1 MSQIDVK
8 PAQGHIEVKNFA
20 LSYETIEGS
29 VEAVTDTQIHVKPGE
44 FVSIVGPS
52 GCGKSTLLNAV
63 AGFLKPTAGTVTVDG
78 VAVNGPSAER
88 GMVFQQ
94 YSLFPWKTV
103 RENVEF
109 GLKMRGMARSQRER
123 AARTL
128 LGLAG
133 LEAFEKHYPER
144 LSGGM
149 KQRVGIVRALA
160 TGPKVL
166 LLDEPFGALDAQ
178 TRVIMQQI
186 LTNMWQR
193 LKISVLFV
201 THDLD
206 EAIFLSDRVYCMTA
220 RPGSIKAEIP
230 IPLERP
236 RQQSMMM
243 SSEFLALRRGL
254 MSLIR
259 GEPEGDGRRDHRS
272 RHAGAEYRAARLLAG
287 GRDLVRHCEK
297 RSNGAIHLCFAG
309 PVIGRA
315 FARPVGSHCRGI
327 GIDLRCKKCYRSVP
341 SNSNA
346 EQTSCSLES
355 KAGRAASSGTA
366 MPSTWR
372 RVIRACPGMSNC
384 SR

>member
-1 MSQIDVK
+1 VEIKMSEIVAK
-8 PAQGHIEVKNFA
+8 APQGHIEVRNFS
-20 LSYETIEGS
+20 LSYDSIEGP
-29 VEAVTDTQIHVKPGE
+29 VQAVTDTQIHVMPGE

-63 AGFLKPTAGTVTVDG
+63 AGFLKPTTGIVTVDG
-78 VAVNGPSAER
+78 EKVNGPSAER

-109 GLKMRGMARSQRER
+109 GLKMRGMPRSQRER

-133 LEAFEKHYPER
+133 LEAFEKHYPEK

-201 THDLD
+201 THDID

-236 RQQSMMM
+236 RQQAMMM

-259 GEPEGDGRRDHRS
+259 EESIKAMGGEITDLGMQGLNIELQGHS
-272 RHAGAEYRAARLLAG
+272 LA
-287 GRDLVRHCEK
+287 D
-297 RSNGAIHLCFAG
+297 
-309 PVIGRA
+309 VI
-315 FARPVGSHCRGI
+315 
-327 GIDLRCKKCYRSVP
+327 
-341 SNSNA
+341 
-346 EQTSCSLES
+346 
-355 KAGRAASSGTA
+355 
-366 MPSTWR
+366 
-372 RVIRACPGMSNC
+372 
-384 SR
+384 

>member
-1 MSQIDVK
+1 MESRMTAALEK
-8 PAQGHIEVKNFA
+8 PVAAGRIAVDNFA
-20 LSYETIEGS
+20 LRYDTRDGE
-29 VEAVTDTQIHVKPGE
+29 VEAVSDVSIHVDPGE
-44 FVSIVGPS
+44 FVSIIGPS

-63 AGFLKPTAGTVTVDG
+63 AGFLKATSGSVTVDG
-78 VAVNGPSAER
+78 EPVAGPSAER

-103 RENVEF
+103 RGNVEF
-109 GLKMRGMARSQRER
+109 GLKMRGMDRHHREQ

-133 LEAFEKHYPER
+133 LLSFENQYPDS

-201 THDLD
+201 THDID

-220 RPGSIKAEIP
+220 RPGAIKAEIKV
-230 IPLERP
+230 PLERP

-243 SSEFLALRRGL
+243 SSEFLAQRRRL
-254 MSLIR
+254 TALIR
-259 GEPEGDGRRDHRS
+259 EESLKAMGGEVSDIAMQG
-272 RHAGAEYRAARLLAG
+272 L
-287 GRDLVRHCEK
+287 
-297 RSNGAIHLCFAG
+297 
-309 PVIGRA
+309 
-315 FARPVGSHCRGI
+315 
-327 GIDLRCKKCYRSVP
+327 GIDLHG
-341 SNSNA
+341 
-346 EQTSCSLES
+346 QTL
-355 KAGRAASSGTA
+355 AD
-366 MPSTWR
+366 
-372 RVIRACPGMSNC
+372 VI
-384 SR
+384 

>member
-1 MSQIDVK
+1 MSEKVGSPPSK
-8 PAQGHIEVKNFA
+8 GHVEVKHFD
-20 LSYETIEGS
+20 LSYDTLEGP
-29 VEAVTDTQIHVKPGE
+29 VEAVSDASIHVNPGE

-52 GCGKSTLLNAV
+52 GCGKSTLINAV
-63 AGFLKPTAGTVTVDG
+63 AGFLKPTAGEVTVDG
-78 VAVNGPSAER
+78 EVVDGPGADR

-103 RENVEF
+103 KGNVEF
-109 GLKMRGMARSQRER
+109 GLKMKHLDKSSRDR

-133 LEAFEKHYPER
+133 LTAFENKYPDS

-160 TGPKVL
+160 TGPRVL

-201 THDLD
+201 THDID

-220 RPGSIKAEIP
+220 RPGTIKAEIT

-243 SSEFLALRRGL
+243 SSEFLGLRRGL

-259 GEPEGDGRRDHRS
+259 EESIKAMGGELNDLALDGLS
-272 RHAGAEYRAARLLAG
+272 
-287 GRDLVRHCEK
+287 
-297 RSNGAIHLCFAG
+297 
-309 PVIGRA
+309 
-315 FARPVGSHCRGI
+315 
-327 GIDLRCKKCYRSVP
+327 IDLHG
-341 SNSNA
+341 
-346 EQTSCSLES
+346 QSL
-355 KAGRAASSGTA
+355 AD
-366 MPSTWR
+366 
-372 RVIRACPGMSNC
+372 VL
-384 SR
+384 

>member
-1 MSQIDVK
+1 MMAEFAPTAVTK
-8 PAQGHIEVKNFA
+8 GKVTVTNFG
-20 LSYETIEGS
+20 LSYDTLKGS
-29 VEAVTDTQIHVKPGE
+29 VEAVSDASICVNPGE
-44 FVSIVGPS
+44 FVSIIGPS

-63 AGFLKPTAGTVTVDG
+63 AGFLKPTRGEVAVDG
-78 VAVNGPSAER
+78 EPVERPSADR

-109 GLKMRGMARSQRER
+109 GLKMKGIERNKREQS
-123 AARTL
+123 ARTL

-133 LEAFEKHYPER
+133 LLSFENQYPES

-149 KQRVGIVRALA
+149 KQRVGIIRALA

-178 TRVIMQQI
+178 TRIIMQQI
-186 LTNMWQR
+186 LTNIWQR
-193 LKISVLFV
+193 LKTSVLFV
-201 THDLD
+201 THDID

-220 RPGSIKAEIP
+220 RPGTIKAEIA

-259 GEPEGDGRRDHRS
+259 EESLKAIGGELNDVALQG
-272 RHAGAEYRAARLLAG
+272 L
-287 GRDLVRHCEK
+287 
-297 RSNGAIHLCFAG
+297 
-309 PVIGRA
+309 
-315 FARPVGSHCRGI
+315 
-327 GIDLRCKKCYRSVP
+327 GIDLHG
-341 SNSNA
+341 
-346 EQTSCSLES
+346 QTL
-355 KAGRAASSGTA
+355 AD
-366 MPSTWR
+366 
-372 RVIRACPGMSNC
+372 VI
-384 SR
+384 

>member
-1 MSQIDVK
+1 MTEIDIK
-8 PAQGHIEVKNFA
+8 PARGHVEVKNFA
-20 LSYETIEGS
+20 LSYETIDGS
-29 VEAVTDTQIHVKPGE
+29 VDAVTDTNIHVNAGE

-63 AGFLKPTAGTVTVDG
+63 AGFLKPTAGTLTVDG
-78 VAVNGPSAER
+78 EVVKGPSAER

-109 GLKMRGMARSQRER
+109 GLKMRGMERTQRER

-178 TRVIMQQI
+178 TRIIMQQI

-201 THDLD
+201 THDID

-220 RPGSIKAEIP
+220 RPGSIKAEIA

-236 RQQSMMM
+236 RQQAMMM

-259 GEPEGDGRRDHRS
+259 EESLKAMGGEISDLGMEGLS
-272 RHAGAEYRAARLLAG
+272 
-287 GRDLVRHCEK
+287 
-297 RSNGAIHLCFAG
+297 
-309 PVIGRA
+309 
-315 FARPVGSHCRGI
+315 
-327 GIDLRCKKCYRSVP
+327 IDLHGHSL
-341 SNSNA
+341 A
-346 EQTSCSLES
+346 EML
-355 KAGRAASSGTA
+355 
-366 MPSTWR
+366 
-372 RVIRACPGMSNC
+372 
-384 SR
+384 

>member
-1 MSQIDVK
+1 MSNIDAKMEAGSEPRIEAK
-8 PAQGHIEVKNFA
+8 PGQGHIEVKNFA
-20 LSYETIEGS
+20 LSYETIDGP
-29 VEAVTDTQIHVKPGE
+29 VVAVTNTDIHVRPGE

-52 GCGKSTLLNAV
+52 GCGKSTFLNAV
-63 AGFLKPTAGTVTVDG
+63 AGFLKPTQGTITVDG
-78 VAVNGPSAER
+78 ERIKGPSAER

-109 GLKMRGMARSQRER
+109 GLKMRGMERSQRER

-133 LEAFEKHYPER
+133 LEAFEKHYPEK

-201 THDLD
+201 THDID

-236 RQQSMMM
+236 RRQSMMM

-259 GEPEGDGRRDHRS
+259 EESLKAMGGEINDLSMQGLNIELHGQS
-272 RHAGAEYRAARLLAG
+272 LA
-287 GRDLVRHCEK
+287 D
-297 RSNGAIHLCFAG
+297 I
-309 PVIGRA
+309 I
-315 FARPVGSHCRGI
+315 
-327 GIDLRCKKCYRSVP
+327 
-341 SNSNA
+341 
-346 EQTSCSLES
+346 
-355 KAGRAASSGTA
+355 
-366 MPSTWR
+366 
-372 RVIRACPGMSNC
+372 
-384 SR
+384 

>member
-1 MSQIDVK
+1 LGDPALLSVSDVT
-8 PAQGHIEVKNFA
+8 I
-20 LSYETIEGS
+20 SYPTEHGVCIAVEDVSFS
-29 VEAVTDTQIHVKPGE
+29 VSRGE
-44 FVSIVGPS
+44 KFVLLGPS

-63 AGFLKPTAGTVTVDG
+63 AGFLKPTRGEVAVDG
-78 VAVNGPSAER
+78 EPVAGPSADR

-109 GLKMRGMARSQRER
+109 GLKMKGIDRSKRETS
-123 AARTL
+123 ARTL

-133 LEAFEKHYPER
+133 LLSFENQYPDS

-149 KQRVGIVRALA
+149 KQRVGIIRALA

-193 LKISVLFV
+193 LKTSVLFV
-201 THDLD
+201 THDID

-220 RPGSIKAEIP
+220 RPGTIKAEVA

-259 GEPEGDGRRDHRS
+259 EESLKAMGGEVNDTALQG
-272 RHAGAEYRAARLLAG
+272 L
-287 GRDLVRHCEK
+287 
-297 RSNGAIHLCFAG
+297 
-309 PVIGRA
+309 
-315 FARPVGSHCRGI
+315 
-327 GIDLRCKKCYRSVP
+327 GIDLQG
-341 SNSNA
+341 
-346 EQTSCSLES
+346 QTL
-355 KAGRAASSGTA
+355 AD
-366 MPSTWR
+366 
-372 RVIRACPGMSNC
+372 VI
-384 SR
+384 

>member
-1 MSQIDVK
+1 MNVTSAATVQQGKVTVK
-8 PAQGHIEVKNFA
+8 DFG
-20 LSYETIEGS
+20 LSYDTLEGA
-29 VEAVTDTQIHVKPGE
+29 VEAVRDASIHVDPGE
-44 FVSIVGPS
+44 FVSIIGPS

-63 AGFLKPTAGTVTVDG
+63 AGFLKPTRGEVAVDG
-78 VAVNGPSAER
+78 DPVARPSADR

-109 GLKMRGMARSQRER
+109 GLKMKGMERSKRETS
-123 AARTL
+123 ARTL

-133 LEAFEKHYPER
+133 LLAFENQYPEN

-149 KQRVGIVRALA
+149 KQRVGIIRALA

-166 LLDEPFGALDAQ
+166 LLDEPFGSLDAQ
-178 TRVIMQQI
+178 TRLIMQQI

-193 LKISVLFV
+193 LKTSVLFV
-201 THDLD
+201 THDID

-220 RPGSIKAEIP
+220 RPGTIKAEVA

-259 GEPEGDGRRDHRS
+259 EESLKAIGGEVNDIALQGLD
-272 RHAGAEYRAARLLAG
+272 
-287 GRDLVRHCEK
+287 
-297 RSNGAIHLCFAG
+297 
-309 PVIGRA
+309 
-315 FARPVGSHCRGI
+315 
-327 GIDLRCKKCYRSVP
+327 IDLH
-341 SNSNA
+341 
-346 EQTSCSLES
+346 
-355 KAGRAASSGTA
+355 GRTLAD
-366 MPSTWR
+366 
-372 RVIRACPGMSNC
+372 VI
-384 SR
+384 